1 MLRYIIGVSLIA
13 ITIIIIR
20 ALTNGKIQKRQQ
32 YALWLVIPVYMVVAP
47 FLKINV
53 PVADELQELFNVNSA
68 VTIDA
73 ESYNKEIPDD
83 LISQSVTPG
92 NEYNTVANNETNV
105 KQVTDNQTAQK
116 NITDSVS
123 LNWKDIIKPV
133 IAAVSALMMVCLALF
148 NIGFIIHCKRK
159 RKYVG
164 KDPVSNLEIFSI
176 GHKGTP
182 FLLINKIYVDEYS
195 DSLNKYVICHEAC
208 HYKHGDSIWVILRY
222 LVLVL
227 NWYNPVIW
235 AAFVLSGRDCELAC
249 DEEVLSIYGT
259 EVSKEYAQ
267 TLFDLLQRQS
277 RMSIGFTVYAGMK
290 GGYKLMKKRI
300 ESIKNPAKKNY
311 KVFAISLATLFALSS
326 CSVMKPVADPG
337 STTEPVESSEE
348 SSEEITLTESETVRK
363 LPFETEPFPSDYTF
377 DYSDSPLNDV
387 KLGHIL
393 SGGGYFMVAMT
404 PISSVEEDGSK
415 AYVVYPWRLLEVGQ
429 EFIDSLEVGKEISLE
444 SEAKLT
450 VLETLDLQPDL
461 FSFTVQEIEERY
473 VESDHANWK
482 YLTQFTGNRIY
493 LRPDEERGLNFRETT
508 FGTWALYQYDVPV
521 MVVSK
526 PVRLKVSPDVL
537 ICDSVHYIR
546 DCDANDVVL
555 TPEERKNALQCGSA
569 TMGYVSSIDEF
580 FWRGCTSSYSENSP
594 FDLEVENHTFT
605 GICLENNVITKVFFY

>member
-208 HYKHGDSIWVILRY
+208 QQLTSD
-222 LVLVL
+222 
-227 NWYNPVIW
+227 
-235 AAFVLSGRDCELAC
+235 
-249 DEEVLSIYGT
+249 
-259 EVSKEYAQ
+259 
-267 TLFDLLQRQS
+267 
-277 RMSIGFTVYAGMK
+277 MK
-290 GGYKLMKKRI
+290 
-300 ESIKNPAKKNY
+300 
-311 KVFAISLATLFALSS
+311 
-326 CSVMKPVADPG
+326 
-337 STTEPVESSEE
+337 
-348 SSEEITLTESETVRK
+348 
-363 LPFETEPFPSDYTF
+363 
-377 DYSDSPLNDV
+377 
-387 KLGHIL
+387 
-393 SGGGYFMVAMT
+393 
-404 PISSVEEDGSK
+404 
-415 AYVVYPWRLLEVGQ
+415 
-429 EFIDSLEVGKEISLE
+429 
-444 SEAKLT
+444 
-450 VLETLDLQPDL
+450 
-461 FSFTVQEIEERY
+461 
-473 VESDHANWK
+473 
-482 YLTQFTGNRIY
+482 
-493 LRPDEERGLNFRETT
+493 
-508 FGTWALYQYDVPV
+508 
-521 MVVSK
+521 
-526 PVRLKVSPDVL
+526 
-537 ICDSVHYIR
+537 
-546 DCDANDVVL
+546 
-555 TPEERKNALQCGSA
+555 
-569 TMGYVSSIDEF
+569 
-580 FWRGCTSSYSENSP
+580 
-594 FDLEVENHTFT
+594 
-605 GICLENNVITKVFFY
+605 